1 MFQKHIGA
9 CNLKTY
15 TFEESEIEK
24 MEEHIQNPDLPP
36 TSKAFFHIALA
47 NAKEK
52 QKKFGEAWYHF
63 FTGNE
68 LRRQSEIYDSVT
80 TQVTHEPFDGN
91 IHQRLC

>member
-1 MFQKHIGA
+1 
-9 CNLKTY
+9 
-15 TFEESEIEK
+15 

-52 QKKFGEAWYHF
+52 QKNFGEAWYHF

-68 LRRQSEIYDSVT
+68 LRRQTEVYDSVT
-80 TQVTHEPFDGN
+80 TQVTHEALMETFTKDFV
-91 IHQRLC
+91 